1 MQNSSDD
8 RRPALDTNVGRA
20 LHQIDLLLGSGQES
34 FSREELLQVREALA
48 QAGGGSTEQ
57 LTAIVP
63 SSGLNA
69 NSSSAQVNLP
79 LGLALAGASG
89 ISMVSEAAASTTL
102 IRDLVQHEQEDVQ
115 LALMEMVMG
124 RHARTGV
131 AAMQTSNQDALTISG
146 TAVPTAHRSV
156 GVCSRALQ

>member
-124 RHARTGV
+124 RHALGTGV
-131 AAMQTSNQDALTISG
+131 AAAQASNQDDIAVA
-146 TAVPTAHRSV
+146 AVPTAHRSV
-156 GVCSRALQ
+156 GVCR